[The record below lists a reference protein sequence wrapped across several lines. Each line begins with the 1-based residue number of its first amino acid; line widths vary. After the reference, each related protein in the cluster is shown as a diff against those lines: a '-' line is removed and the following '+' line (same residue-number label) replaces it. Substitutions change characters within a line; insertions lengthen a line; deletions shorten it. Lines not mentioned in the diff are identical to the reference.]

1 MSGDSANDPTE
12 IVITGRKKAAAP
24 PVQSPSVAV
33 PQCYIDIYPFE
44 GGMYQIQN
52 GPNVS
57 ISVSKNINEPFGTFS
72 ILLPPG
78 GPLGMNT
85 PPTWDQVITPM
96 SFVVIGMRR
105 GQRSQ
110 VVMLGLACTIAETEV
125 WRQGQGTRR
134 MISIQGRDF
143 GHYFNMATYYS
154 TWFLGATGAAL
165 PTDGTAAIAAT
176 AASPILGA
184 NFISGTPDQIAQAW
198 YNAPMA
204 GTTGVLSK
212 SFVPYKKSQVKFP
225 DAMSTWF
232 ESFTA
237 IGTNTFTEY
246 LITTEG
252 TWNDKFRAILP
263 YPWYDFFVITAPPGF
278 YPAASGGY
286 AFTSQGLGPSAVAT
300 PTLVARLNP
309 LPNLKVT
316 TTGTNPQFNGLDATA
331 WNALPKF
338 TMDGVSQ
345 VESTVGFDESL
356 VLNFFTLNP
365 TYAGPLFGVVNTNTT
380 PFIFSYA
387 AAGDTASIQR
397 YGFRPANGTFN
408 WMANQS
414 ATGTDPN
421 TFYPLIN
428 RLLARFCAVYEPMAL
443 MARGQC
449 TTFLRPDIMPGC
461 VFNFRPYKNDET
473 WDFYIEGVTHTFE
486 FGGDSRTSLTLARG
500 LPSSVYAAQGDTG
513 LLYNVH
519 TGNAERLN
527 GKYQASLPPG
537 SAAPLQAIPV
547 GQFQPF
553 FAGISKPYSTPQ
565 GTNAAP

>member
-1 MSGDSANDPTE
+1 MSGATATDPS
-12 IVITGRKKAAAP
+12 VITITGHARA
-24 PVQSPSVAV
+24 VQSPSIAV
-33 PQCYIDIYPFE
+33 PQCFIDIYPFE

-57 ISVSKNINEPFGTFS
+57 ITVSKNINEPFGTFS

-105 GQRSQ
+105 GQRAQ
-110 VVMLGLACTIAETEV
+110 IVMLGLACTIGETEV
-125 WRQGQGTRR
+125 WRTGQGTRR

-165 PTDGTAAIAAT
+165 PTDGSAAVAAS

-184 NFISGTPDQIAQAW
+184 NFVSGRPDQIAKAW
-198 YNAPMA
+198 YDAPMA
-204 GTTGVLSK
+204 GTSGVLSK
-212 SFVPYKKSQVKFP
+212 SYVPFKSNQVKFP
-225 DAMSTWF
+225 DAMATWF
-232 ESFTA
+232 ESFDVVSSN
-237 IGTNTFTEY
+237 IFTEY

-263 YPWYDFFVITAPPGF
+263 YPWYEFFVITAPAGF
-278 YPAASGGY
+278 YSDATGGY
-286 AFTSQGLGPSAVAT
+286 AFTSQGLGSSYPAA

-309 LPNLKVT
+309 LPNLKADASGDT
-316 TTGTNPQFNGLDATA
+316 PKFTGLDTDA
-331 WNALPKF
+331 WNALNKF
-338 TMDGVSQ
+338 TLDGASFTD
-345 VESTVGFDESL
+345 SAIGFDESL

-365 TYAGPLFGVVNTNTT
+365 TYVGPLFGQSNSNIV
-380 PFIFSYA
+380 PYIFTFA
-387 AAGDTASIQR
+387 AAGDTASIRR
-397 YGFRPANGTFN
+397 YGFRPANGSFN
-408 WMANQS
+408 WLANQGAAGLS
-414 ATGTDPN
+414 TGANSDGN
-421 TFYPLIN
+421 QKLIAD
-428 RLLARFCAVYEPMAL
+428 LMARFAATYEPMAL

-449 TTFLRPDIMPGC
+449 TTFLRPDVMPGC
-461 VFNFRPYKNDET
+461 VFTYNPFKNDSS

-486 FGGDSRTSLTLARG
+486 FGGDSRTTLALARG
-500 LPSSVYAAQGDTG
+500 LPSSVYAAQGDSG

-527 GKYQASLPPG
+527 GTYQASLPAG
-537 SAAPLQAIPV
+537 SATALQPIGV
-547 GQFQPF
+547 GQLAPF
-553 FAGISKPYSTPQ
+553 FAGISKPYTTPQ